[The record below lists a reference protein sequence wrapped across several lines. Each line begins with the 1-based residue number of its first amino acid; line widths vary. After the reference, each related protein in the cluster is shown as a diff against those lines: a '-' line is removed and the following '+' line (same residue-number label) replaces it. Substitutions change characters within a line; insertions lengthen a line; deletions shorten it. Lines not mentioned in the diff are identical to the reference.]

1 MGNPQPQARM
11 RTFYLVANIL
21 VVLSAASVDAGPAM
35 RNKRLATCQKKSI
48 VLNKKLAGLKQNIRD
63 ALADAF
69 GCSAGMFSANNDD
82 ACADWTT
89 ADADSCGDGHFWTA
103 GSATSDSSCVE
114 CTTGTFSASKNAV
127 CEDWKNADAESCDD
141 GSFWTTGST
150 TSDSSCVECT
160 TGTFSAS
167 KNAAC
172 EDWKNAD
179 AESCGDGSFW
189 TTGSTTSDST
199 CVECTTGTF
208 SASKNAACADWKNV
222 DAASCGAGYF
232 WTAGST
238 TSDSSCVGCTAG
250 TFSASNNAA
259 CADWAYP
266 DAASCGAG
274 DWTTGSTTAD
284 STCAEGKMEL
294 RWYQTNEAEDGEA
307 DARIGYT
314 PKTYASATSFCQGNA
329 VGARMATLL
338 EYCGFDGEYTGKV
351 AGSTPTRATF
361 SVSGFSGG
369 QQKCDYTNDPEYL
382 LPNPAPAYP
391 FDVAE
396 ATRWQTGGCNQW
408 APFGENGDYVQIG
421 GGPKGT
427 ISPCTLASEHFG
439 EGWAQQV
446 NSFEFDAQRLVL
458 CAEPMPTAVEG
469 TGKESEWGRDNGCG
483 TNPNPH
489 QFEYTSAG
497 SAVVSTGNPWNG
509 APWIAIPYG
518 ETEIRTRAFYAC
530 DRLSEVTIPN
540 TVTHILVSAFE
551 ASGLKTITIP
561 SSVVSI
567 AQNAF
572 YACRK
577 LMSITIPS
585 SVTSMGPYIFYA
597 ATSLT
602 SAIFLNSPEYIPG
615 GTFGEAYALESF
627 TFPASVTRIRSSTF
641 YNCKKLTQIIIPDSV
656 TVIENKAFAHSG
668 LTSLVIP
675 PSVTQVGDW
684 TFYSTLALKNVTF
697 SSSQPWADC
706 TGARLTSDCKFEAH
720 TTIIKV

>member
-1 MGNPQPQARM
+1 M

-127 CEDWKNADAESCDD
+127 CEDWKN
-141 GSFWTTGST
+141 
-150 TSDSSCVECT
+150 
-160 TGTFSAS
+160 
-167 KNAAC
+167 
-172 EDWKNAD
+172 
-179 AESCGDGSFW
+179 
-189 TTGSTTSDST
+189 
-199 CVECTTGTF
+199 
-208 SASKNAACADWKNV
+208 V

-274 DWTTGSTTAD
+274 FDWTTGSTTAD

-294 RWYQTNEAEDGEA
+294 RWYQTNDGDPGNLIPE
-307 DARIGYT
+307 RIGYT
-314 PKTYASATSFCQGNA
+314 PKNYASAASFCQGKA

-338 EYCGFDGEYTGKV
+338 EYCGFDGENTGKV
-351 AGSTPTRATF
+351 AGRTVVAMGSQYT
-361 SVSGFSGG
+361 GFSGG
-369 QQKCDYTNDPEYL
+369 QQQCESGQLDHSDPDDQ
-382 LPNPAPAYP
+382 PAYPYPAYP
-391 FDVAE
+391 FDVAQ
-396 ATRWQTGGCNQW
+396 ARIYQSGGCNQW
-408 APFGENGDYVQIG
+408 APFGEDGDYVQIG
-421 GGPKGT
+421 GGSKGR

-458 CAEPMPTAVEG
+458 CAEPMPKAVEATSG
-469 TGKESEWGRDNGCG
+469 CQNG
-483 TNPNPH
+483 
-489 QFEYTSAG
+489 
-497 SAVVSTGNPWNG
+497 VVFGNPWNG
-509 APWIAIPYG
+509 APSITIPAG
-518 ETEIRTRAFYAC
+518 ETEVKTAAFQGC
-530 DRLSEVTIPN
+530 MRLSDVTIPN
-540 TVTHILVSAFE
+540 TVTHILDNAF
-551 ASGLKTITIP
+551 ANTGLKTITIP

-567 AQNAF
+567 GNYVFYTCNA
-572 YACRK
+572 
-577 LMSITIPS
+577 LLSITIPS
-585 SVTSMGPYIFYA
+585 SVTSMGNYVFHTA
-597 ATSLT
+597 RALT
-602 SAIFLNSPEYIPG
+602 SAIFLNSPATIPE
-615 GTFGEAYALESF
+615 GTFADNFALESF
-627 TFPASVTRIRSSTF
+627 TIPASVTEIGEWAF
-641 YNCKKLTQIIIPDSV
+641 YDNKKLTQLTIPDGV
-656 TVIENKAFAHSG
+656 TTIGDSAFRGGSCTKANGCG

-675 PSVTQVGDW
+675 PSVTSIGDY
-684 TFYSTLALKNVTF
+684 TFYQTPDMKNVTI
-697 SSSQPWADC
+697 SSSSAWADC
-706 TGARLTSDCKFEAH
+706 SSAKRSTFGWDATKNECKFEAH
-720 TTIIKV
+720 VTVIKV